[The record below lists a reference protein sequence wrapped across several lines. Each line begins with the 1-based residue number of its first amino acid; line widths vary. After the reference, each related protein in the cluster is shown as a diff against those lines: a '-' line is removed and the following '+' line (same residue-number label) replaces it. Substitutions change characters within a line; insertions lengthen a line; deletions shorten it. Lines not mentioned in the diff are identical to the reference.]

1 MAIKSE
7 SQGHE
12 SEGMKSGV
20 ALAETLEGRSSPS
33 DRAAELGR
41 KIENR
46 QTKIGVVGLGY
57 VGLPLALTFA
67 ERGFSVLG
75 FDVDRSKIEALE
87 AGRNYIKH
95 LHPDRLARSN
105 ASGLFG
111 STADFARLSEPDV
124 VIICVPTP
132 LTPQREPDMS
142 YVIGT
147 ARQIAATLRP
157 GQLVI
162 LESTT
167 YPGTTDELVR
177 GILEGNGLV
186 CGRDFFLA
194 FSPEREDPGNASYAT
209 ATIPK
214 VVGGVDPV
222 CGDLAQALYDHVI
235 SGTVRVS
242 NARTAEAT
250 KLLENIFR
258 AVNIALVNEL
268 KIVFDRMGIDIWE
281 VLDAAATKP
290 FGFMR
295 FNPGPGWGGH
305 CIPLDPFYLTW
316 KAREYGLTPRF
327 IELAGEVN
335 EQMPRYVVEKLQ
347 LALNDRRKSVKGSK
361 ILVLGLAYKKNIDDP
376 RESPSFEIIDL
387 LIQQGAVVSY
397 HDPHVPNAPSMRSW
411 PDLPAM
417 TSVPLEP
424 RTLEACDAVMIVTDH
439 SAVDYAMV
447 ARHAPLIVDT
457 RGIYRDSLPN
467 VVKA

>member
-1 MAIKSE
+1 MAVERQGRQGELGQLKAASVAE
-7 SQGHE
+7 VSQGHA
-12 SEGMKSGV
+12 SV
-20 ALAETLEGRSSPS
+20 TDHAV
-33 DRAAELGR
+33 ELR
-41 KIENR
+41 QKIDKR
-46 QTKIGVVGLGY
+46 TAKVGIVGLGY

-67 ERGFSVLG
+67 ERAFSVLG
-75 FDVDRSKIEALE
+75 FDVDRAKIEALG

-95 LHPDRLARSN
+95 LHPDRLARSS
-105 ASGLFG
+105 ASGRFG
-111 STADFARLSEPDV
+111 STADFARLTEPDV
-124 VIICVPTP
+124 LIVCVPTP

-142 YVIGT
+142 YIVST
-147 ARQIAATLRP
+147 ARQIAASLRP

-177 GILEGNGLV
+177 GILEGAGLI
-186 CGRDFFLA
+186 CGQDFFLA
-194 FSPEREDPGNASYAT
+194 FSPEREDPGNASYGT

-214 VVGGVDPV
+214 VVGGVDPIS
-222 CGDLAQALYDHVI
+222 GDLAQALYDHVI
-235 SGTVRVS
+235 SATVRVS
-242 NARTAEAT
+242 DSRTAEAT

-281 VLDAAATKP
+281 VLDAASTKP

-305 CIPLDPFYLTW
+305 CIPLDPFYLAW
-316 KAREYGLTPRF
+316 KAREYGITPKF

-335 EQMPRYVVEKLQ
+335 EEMPRYVIEKLQ
-347 LALNDRRKSVKGSK
+347 LALNDRRKAVKDSK

-376 RESPSFEIIDL
+376 RESPAFEIIDSL
-387 LIQQGAVVSY
+387 LELGAVVSY
-397 HDPHVPNAPSMRSW
+397 HDPHVPKAPSMRSW

-417 TSVPLEP
+417 NSVVLEP
-424 RTLEACDAVMIVTDH
+424 RTLEACDAVLIVTDH

-447 ARHAPLIVDT
+447 ARHAPLVIDT
-457 RGIYRDSLPN
+457 RGIYRDPLPN